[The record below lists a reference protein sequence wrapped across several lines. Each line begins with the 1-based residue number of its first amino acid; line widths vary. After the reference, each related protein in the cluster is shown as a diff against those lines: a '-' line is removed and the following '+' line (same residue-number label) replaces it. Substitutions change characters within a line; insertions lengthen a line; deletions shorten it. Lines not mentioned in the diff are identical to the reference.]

1 MDLSDYLLTR
11 IQQTEVPLAM
21 VVSRREAFR
30 TRVIDELNGGW
41 KAWGDYGRLI
51 EQVFNPEK
59 MLIELRAKRQRV
71 LLHGFTPA
79 PDMWRPLPE
88 ELPEG
93 YAGDFTGWCRLCSD
107 HGIYYEPWPCVMLRL
122 EAAPYIDRRDFDL
135 AWRVDQ

>member
-11 IQQTEVPLAM
+11 IQQTEVPLQM

-107 HGIYYEPWPCVMLRL
+107 HGIYYKP
-122 EAAPYIDRRDFDL
+122 
-135 AWRVDQ
+135 